1 MINKN
6 KSLEW
11 LEKQKKIT
19 TDEEI
24 KDANNSVRGIY
35 GIFVKDEEIRCVYVG
50 RTSSIYL
57 RMFSARGHIT
67 KLKNEN
73 HTNLQ
78 LMTAVQ
84 SGKEIVIKILEKV
97 PFKFDNYYKDM
108 QRLAS
113 AENKYIDI
121 YQDQNQCLEQVP
133 EGTRII
139 EKKWEDMKLR
149 NSTLSTDLVDNI
161 K

>member
-6 KSLEW
+6 KSLAW
-11 LEKQKKIT
+11 LNEQKRIT
-19 TDEEI
+19 MDEEI
-24 KDANNSVRGIY
+24 KDVNNPVRGIY
-35 GIFVKDEEIRCVYVG
+35 GIFVRDEEMQCVYVG
-50 RTSSIYL
+50 RATSIYD
-57 RMFSARGHIT
+57 RMFNAGGHIT
-67 KLKNEN
+67 KLMKRN

-78 LMTAVQ
+78 LNAAVQ

-121 YQDQNQCLEQVP
+121 YQEQNQCLEQVP
-133 EGTRII
+133 EGTRIS
-139 EKKWEDMKLR
+139 EKEWEDMKL
-149 NSTLSTDLVDNI
+149 
-161 K
+161 

>member
-6 KSLEW
+6 KSLAW
-11 LEKQKKIT
+11 LDKQKKIILA
-19 TDEEI
+19 EEI
-24 KDANNSVRGIY
+24 KDVNNPIRGIY
-35 GIFVKDEEIRCVYVG
+35 GIFVKDKEMRCVYVG
-50 RTSSIYL
+50 RTASIYQ

-67 KLKNEN
+67 KLMNEN

-78 LMTAVQ
+78 LMAAVQ

-121 YQDQNQCLEQVP
+121 YQEQNQCLEQVP
-133 EGTRII
+133 EGTRIS
-139 EKKWEDMKLR
+139 EKEWEDMKLQ
-149 NSTLSTDLVDNI
+149 NSNFCM
-161 K
+161 

>member
-6 KSLEW
+6 KSLAW
-11 LEKQKKIT
+11 LDEHKKIT
-19 TDEEI
+19 LDEAI
-24 KDANNSVRGIY
+24 KDVNNPVRGIY
-35 GIFVKDEEIRCVYVG
+35 GIFVKDEEMRCVYVG
-50 RTSSIYL
+50 RTSSIYQ
-57 RMFSARGHIT
+57 RMFSAEGHIT
-67 KLKNEN
+67 KLMNEN

-78 LMTAVQ
+78 LMAAVQ

-121 YQDQNQCLEQVP
+121 YQEKNQCLEQVP
-133 EGTRII
+133 EGTRIS
-139 EKKWEDMKLR
+139 ENEWEDMKLQ
-149 NSTLSTDLVDNI
+149 NSNL
-161 K
+161 KGR